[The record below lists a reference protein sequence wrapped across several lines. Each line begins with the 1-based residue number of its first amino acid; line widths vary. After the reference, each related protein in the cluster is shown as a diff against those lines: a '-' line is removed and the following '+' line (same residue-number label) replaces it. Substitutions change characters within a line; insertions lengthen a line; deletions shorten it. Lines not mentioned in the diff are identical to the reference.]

1 MNVAVVLVAAGN
13 GERLGAGVPKALV
26 EVGGKSLLEHA
37 LVSIQKFNPAQL
49 VVVAHEDHI
58 PEFES
63 QVRASYLGKFA
74 ISPGGRSRQGS
85 VENGLALVTEELVLV
100 HDAARC
106 FATAELF
113 TSVAQALEVS
123 AVVIPVMPV
132 ADTVK
137 RVSGSSVLGTED
149 RASLRLSQ
157 TPQGFRTSELRSA
170 LSQTSDE
177 FTDEAALMQSLGFA
191 VESVPGEATAFKVTT
206 SSDLDRA
213 RQDYGTR
220 ATGIGTDA
228 HKFSDSGVLVL
239 GCLSWTDY
247 PKLEG
252 HSDGD
257 SIAHAIVDALLSAA
271 GLGDI
276 GSNFGVD
283 RPEFA
288 GASGEVFI
296 SETLRLITAKGFEV
310 ENVAVQVV
318 ADKPKI
324 GPRRVELET
333 RLSQLLGARV
343 SVGATTTDGLGFL
356 ADSRGVAA
364 VATAL
369 LRVLG

>member
-37 LVSIQKFNPAQL
+37 LGSIQKFNPAQL

-63 QVRASYLGKFA
+63 QVRASYHGKFA

-113 TSVAQALEVS
+113 SSVAQALELS

-252 HSDGD
+252 HTDSD
-257 SIAHAIVDALLSAA
+257 
-271 GLGDI
+271 
-276 GSNFGVD
+276 
-283 RPEFA
+283 
-288 GASGEVFI
+288 
-296 SETLRLITAKGFEV
+296 
-310 ENVAVQVV
+310 
-318 ADKPKI
+318 
-324 GPRRVELET
+324 
-333 RLSQLLGARV
+333 
-343 SVGATTTDGLGFL
+343 
-356 ADSRGVAA
+356 
-364 VATAL
+364 
-369 LRVLG
+369 